1 MARDLM
7 KTGTFALM
15 HFAVGFGVSY
25 AFTGSIAIATGIAL
39 VEPAVNTIVFF
50 FHERAW
56 NRSSLRAQAGAAA
69 DPAPGRDGNF
79 SQYQHVAAR

>member
-25 AFTGSIAIATGIAL
+25 AFTGSVAISTGIAL

-56 NRSSLRAQAGAAA
+56 NRPATRRNAEAVA
-69 DPAPGRDGNF
+69 DPAP
-79 SQYQHVAAR
+79 A

>member
-1 MARDLM
+1 MTRDLA
-7 KTGTFALM
+7 KTATFAAL

-39 VEPAVNTIVFF
+39 VEPAVNTVVFF

-56 NRSSLRAQAGAAA
+56 RRLPALLRRASPAGASIARSAA
-69 DPAPGRDGNF
+69 G
-79 SQYQHVAAR
+79 

>member
-1 MARDLM
+1 MTSMARDLM

-25 AFTGSIAIATGIAL
+25 AFTGSVAISTGIAL
-39 VEPAVNTIVFF
+39 VEPAVNTVVFF

-56 NRSSLRAQAGAAA
+56 NRPAPRPAA
-69 DPAPGRDGNF
+69 DPAARPI
-79 SQYQHVAAR
+79 AA